1 MPVLESEILIDATP
15 QTVWSVLD
23 DIERYPE
30 WNPALPALSGRTT
43 VGQKVVGTL
52 RQPNVPERE
61 VTPTITR
68 IVGARELRW
77 FSQAPGGV
85 FSAEHI
91 FILEPTE
98 DGKTRVLHNEVFDGP
113 MAEERW
119 PSINTNLRQ
128 AYADLNAA
136 LKKRAEEMRD
146 AEVKLHPAVGRPA
159 SGASVEAATLRCGC
173 ASDPVEIKVNGAI
186 RHNHLCGCSKCW
198 KPEGAA
204 FAQIAVVPAGSIEVI
219 ANAGKLEP
227 VDDSQKIQRLRCR
240 DCGTH
245 LYGKVPDADH
255 HFYGLE
261 FVHPEL
267 AAGDRQPRVEFAA
280 FVSSLVETGTPAT
293 HMVSVRGA
301 LGSAGI
307 PAYDAFS
314 PELMD
319 IIAWHKVKLTKA
331 NTP

>member
-1 MPVLESEILIDATP
+1 MRVLESEVLIDAPP

-30 WNPALPALSGRTT
+30 WNPTLPALRGRTT
-43 VGQKVVGTL
+43 VGQPVVGTL
-52 RQPNVPERE
+52 RQPNVGERE

-77 FSQAPGGV
+77 LSQAPGGV

-91 FILEPTE
+91 FVLEPTA
-98 DGKTRVLHNEVFDGP
+98 DGKTRVLHSEVFDGP
-113 MAEERW
+113 VADERW

-128 AYADLNAA
+128 AYEDLNAA
-136 LKKRAEEMRD
+136 LKKRAEEMGD
-146 AEVKLHPAVGRPA
+146 VAVYLHPAVGKPA
-159 SGASVEAATLRCGC
+159 SGASVRTFAVRCTC
-173 ASDPVEIKVNGAI
+173 ASDPVEVKVTNAVQ
-186 RHNHLCGCSKCW
+186 HNHLCGCSKCW

-204 FAQIAVVPAGSIEVI
+204 FAQIAVVPAGSIEVA
-219 ANAGKLEP
+219 ANAHKLEP
-227 VDDSQKIQRLRCR
+227 VDDSQKIRRQRCKA
-240 DCGTH
+240 CGTH
-245 LYGKVPDADH
+245 VYGMVADADH

-267 AAGDRQPRVEFAA
+267 ATDRHQPRIEFAA
-280 FVSSLVETGTPAT
+280 FASSLVETGTPAT
-293 HMVSVRGA
+293 RMVSVRKV
-301 LGSAGI
+301 LNKAGI

-319 IIAWHKVKLTKA
+319 IIAWHKVKLAKA
-331 NTP
+331 GV